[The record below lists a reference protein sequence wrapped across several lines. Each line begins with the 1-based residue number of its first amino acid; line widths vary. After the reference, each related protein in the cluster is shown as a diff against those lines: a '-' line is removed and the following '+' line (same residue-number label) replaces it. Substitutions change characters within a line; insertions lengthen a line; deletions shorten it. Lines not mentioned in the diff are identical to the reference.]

1 MRTRGCA
8 RPGRVEPLGQGGV
21 PEFAALKAREL
32 YWTITRALGLGHLH
46 DGSPRTGGASDLVLL
61 RMRELNWTIRR
72 ALGIP
77 LHRQAGVANPVEP
90 LAAALFDKMTD
101 FQIRLDL
108 LCVQAELAQA
118 ERAEIF
124 DLLKRNGA
132 TLDLFAGQ
140 IESARPERAE
150 SFDLLKQHAARL
162 DLLGVQA
169 ELAQTERAE
178 ILGLSKQKATTL
190 DALARQAEMARTERA
205 GILDMLKQHAAKLDA
220 LGGRVELA
228 LTELAVM
235 PVPAPIGGD
244 LMFRTPFGIVFA
256 PADDVRLVAALWHMH
271 GQLEP
276 GTVSVMRTLLEAGD
290 RAIDVGAHIGL
301 TLLPMAQAVGPAG
314 HVVAIEPGSRA
325 SGALRKAVVA
335 NGLEDRVELQF
346 CAAGADE
353 GAGSLQI
360 GEVLG
365 HSSLLDLPEAGSAEA
380 VTVRP
385 LDALVPSG
393 QSVRLVKIDAEG
405 YELQV
410 WRGMRRI
417 LRDSPGLVA
426 IVEFGPS
433 HLRRAGVSTADWTG
447 AFEAEG
453 FTPYEIDESR
463 AIVRRLRPLR
473 DLDSV
478 ESVNLLMLR
487 RPISEFPQLP
497 FE

>member
-8 RPGRVEPLGQGGV
+8 RPGRVEPLGQGGL

-124 DLLKRNGA
+124 DLLKRNAA
-132 TLDLFAGQ
+132 TFDLFAGQ

-162 DLLGVQA
+162 DL
-169 ELAQTERAE
+169 
-178 ILGLSKQKATTL
+178 
-190 DALARQAEMARTERA
+190 
-205 GILDMLKQHAAKLDA
+205 

-314 HVVAIEPGSRA
+314 RVVAIEPGSRA